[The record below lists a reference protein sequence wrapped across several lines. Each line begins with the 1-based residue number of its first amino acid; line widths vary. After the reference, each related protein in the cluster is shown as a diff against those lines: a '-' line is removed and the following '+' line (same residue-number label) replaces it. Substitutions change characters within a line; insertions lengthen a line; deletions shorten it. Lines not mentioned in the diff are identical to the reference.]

1 MKFDECH
8 FEIVPDVLYSL
19 PQLTELDISS
29 QKTNSKLSID
39 KSFPKLKKLNLE
51 RNFQP
56 NIHCIQ
62 PQLVNLNISSCKL
75 NSFPETIS
83 KMEDISILG
92 MMDNLFTSFHFEI
105 EKLVKLKDFSFDLS
119 LLDEKSIQI
128 LNGLSKLTT
137 LRLNID
143 NTTSEDIEQLLQ
155 IGNWTNLYTN
165 DVIEDMFVG
174 KKILER
180 KNLRLIEMKGEKMN
194 LKEARALLGIL
205 V

>member
-1 MKFDECH
+1 
-8 FEIVPDVLYSL
+8 
-19 PQLTELDISS
+19 
-29 QKTNSKLSID
+29 
-39 KSFPKLKKLNLE
+39 
-51 RNFQP
+51 
-56 NIHCIQ
+56 
-62 PQLVNLNISSCKL
+62 
-75 NSFPETIS
+75 
-83 KMEDISILG
+83 MEDISILG
-92 MMDNLFTSFHFEI
+92 MMDNLFTSFYFEI
-105 EKLVKLKDFSFDLS
+105 EKLIKLKDFSFDLS

-137 LRLNID
+137 FRLNID
-143 NTTSEDIEQLLQ
+143 NTTSDDVEQLLQ